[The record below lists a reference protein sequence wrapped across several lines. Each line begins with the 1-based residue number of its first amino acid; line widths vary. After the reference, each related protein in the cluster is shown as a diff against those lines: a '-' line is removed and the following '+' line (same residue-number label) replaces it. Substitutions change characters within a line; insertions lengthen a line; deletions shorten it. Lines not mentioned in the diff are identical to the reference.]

1 MPISARR
8 WSRRQVIVGGG
19 ALLVGA
25 TLAPRLRAQD
35 GVTLSEAARSAL
47 DKSRLVYVSP
57 LHPDGSESSCHGEVW
72 FFIDDG
78 DVVLGT
84 DRKRW
89 KVRAVEKGWDRARI
103 WVGDFGPVAKAGNR
117 YRDAPQFDSRASLDA
132 DPATF
137 AKLMESFGEKYA
149 EGWDKWGPR
158 FQQSY
163 DDGTRVL
170 IRYAP
175 ISEGQPEL

>member
-8 WSRRQVIVGGG
+8 WSRRQLIVGGG

-35 GVTLSEAARSAL
+35 GVTLSETARSAL
-47 DKSRLVYVSP
+47 ERSRLVYVSP
-57 LHPDGSESSCHGEVW
+57 LRPDGSESSCHGEVW
-72 FFIDDG
+72 FFVDGG
-78 DVVLGT
+78 DVVVGT

-89 KVRAVEKGWDRARI
+89 KVRAVEKGWDQARI
-103 WVGDFGPVAKAGNR
+103 WVGDFGPVGKAGNR
-117 YRDAPQFDSRASLDA
+117 YRDAPQFDGRAWLDA

-137 AKLMESFGEKYA
+137 ARLMESFA
-149 EGWDKWGPR
+149 ERYSEEWGKWGPR

-163 DDGTRVL
+163 DDGPRVL
-170 IRYAP
+170 IRYSP
-175 ISEGQPEL
+175 ISEGKPKL